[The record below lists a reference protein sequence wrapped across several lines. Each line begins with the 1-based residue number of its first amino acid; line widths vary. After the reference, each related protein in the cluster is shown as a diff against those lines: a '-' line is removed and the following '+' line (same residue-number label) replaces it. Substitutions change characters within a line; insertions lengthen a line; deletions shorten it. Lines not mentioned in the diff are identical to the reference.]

1 MLRRILRSVL
11 IVFALVVVFA
21 AGMLVVFTQTE
32 AGRAKLAAIA
42 SGLASGPDRTVR
54 IEGLAGLLSG
64 RARIGSVVVSDSR
77 GAWLSLRD
85 IALDWSPLALAGFAF
100 EAERLH
106 AGSIDLVRLPEAT
119 ETDEADDGGGFS
131 LPVSVDIARIDLP
144 RIALGAEVAGE
155 AMTLA
160 ARGSAMADDAPLRIG
175 ADLQAER
182 IDGARTEVIAKVD
195 FAPDQNRLALDVT
208 AREPD
213 GGLLAGLLKL
223 PGDPAVDLVLSGSGP
238 LADWQ
243 AQGRLSVD
251 GRVVTSLSAQHRQ
264 SGAGRFVAAKG
275 EGDFARFLPQGL
287 APAAAGT
294 MLFDLAATLGEDGAV
309 AIERALVQSDALSA
323 TASGRVDLKAESDL
337 DIKVTAQNGPV
348 MLTFGSDADPV
359 IAGVREAHVRVTG
372 KGATPAFDAALS
384 LASAQAAGFGVAD
397 IAARLSSSGL
407 DIAERTGPVSLT
419 LSAGGVGT
427 VQTALA
433 PLVAGPLDVK
443 GEARLETGRI
453 AFDTIVVKNNQLSAS
468 ADGAFTIEG
477 AAVEA
482 NFAANLLVAALP
494 EAARAYLG
502 ERLAVSGRLER
513 AGDGALALGDLVL
526 RSDPLAAEGRV
537 SLADGVLDARLDGR
551 YGAVARL
558 SDQAQG
564 EIGFALAATGD
575 VARPDVTVTVES
587 DRIESAGRAITDLVL
602 EASGTADLARPV
614 ADISLSGAIGGETIS
629 GKATLRSADGASRV
643 EELLVEVGEN
653 RIFGTLD
660 LDSAFVPVG
669 ELTIAL
675 PDIGPLAAMALEEAS
690 GDVSGSIRFGKDGA
704 VPVVELSAEAG
715 RIVRGD
721 IVVDKAEVSLSARD
735 YLAAPTLAGRVQAS
749 AVKAGGADI
758 GAIDLQL
765 TREGAWTG
773 FSGGATVAGIP
784 ASAAGRVAVA
794 DGVTTVAL
802 DTAKGAF
809 RGISA
814 ALARPT
820 TITVRDGTAV
830 LDRLALGLGG
840 GEAEISGTAGA
851 TLDLKVRLSGLPA
864 SLANGFAPGL
874 GATGAISGTVDI
886 KGAASDPR
894 IAYAVDWRDMATSQ
908 TREAGFGA
916 LSIASKGTFQQG
928 RLRFDAD
935 AAGADGLGLRGGGTV
950 DTTGAIALDL
960 NFSGKV
966 PFSFLTRRLAAQGL
980 ALDGGADLQVAVSG
994 AAGAP
999 AISGTVRTTGARF
1012 LDARSGIAVRDIA
1025 ADIGLA
1031 RNVATIRS
1039 MTGTLSTGGQV
1050 STGGTLGIDPARGFP
1065 ADLTA
1070 RVTDGRYTDG
1080 RVVTANFGGTLKV
1093 TGGLTRLPL
1102 LSGQV
1107 DLGRTVIT
1115 VPEKLPP
1122 SLAQLDVKHRNASGA
1137 VEAQAEAMRPAETG
1151 GGGGGGGLTLDVT
1164 VDAPRQIFIQGRGID
1179 AEFGGRIRLTGS
1191 ASSPRAIGNFTMR
1204 RGRLS
1209 ILGQRL
1215 DFTRGTL
1222 DFAGSLVP
1230 RLNFAADTRAD
1241 DVTATVA
1248 VTGQANNPKFS
1259 FTSTPSLPEDEVLAR
1274 LIFRRSLSNLSPLQI
1289 AQLAAAAAQ
1298 LAGVGGSTSLLDNLR
1313 DQIGVDDLDIKTDAE
1328 TGKASVAVGKYL
1340 NDRTYVGIEKGDGAG
1355 TGKARIDLNIGRGV
1369 KLRGEASDGGEAKG
1383 GIFFEREY

>member
-1 MLRRILRSVL
+1 
-11 IVFALVVVFA
+11 
-21 AGMLVVFTQTE
+21 
-32 AGRAKLAAIA
+32 
-42 SGLASGPDRTVR
+42 
-54 IEGLAGLLSG
+54 
-64 RARIGSVVVSDSR
+64 
-77 GAWLSLRD
+77 
-85 IALDWSPLALAGFAF
+85 
-100 EAERLH
+100 
-106 AGSIDLVRLPEAT
+106 
-119 ETDEADDGGGFS
+119 
-131 LPVSVDIARIDLP
+131 
-144 RIALGAEVAGE
+144 
-155 AMTLA
+155 
-160 ARGSAMADDAPLRIG
+160 
-175 ADLQAER
+175 
-182 IDGARTEVIAKVD
+182 
-195 FAPDQNRLALDVT
+195 
-208 AREPD
+208 
-213 GGLLAGLLKL
+213 
-223 PGDPAVDLVLSGSGP
+223 
-238 LADWQ
+238 
-243 AQGRLSVD
+243 
-251 GRVVTSLSAQHRQ
+251 
-264 SGAGRFVAAKG
+264 
-275 EGDFARFLPQGL
+275 
-287 APAAAGT
+287 
-294 MLFDLAATLGEDGAV
+294 
-309 AIERALVQSDALSA
+309 
-323 TASGRVDLKAESDL
+323 
-337 DIKVTAQNGPV
+337 
-348 MLTFGSDADPV
+348 
-359 IAGVREAHVRVTG
+359 
-372 KGATPAFDAALS
+372 
-384 LASAQAAGFGVAD
+384 
-397 IAARLSSSGL
+397 
-407 DIAERTGPVSLT
+407 
-419 LSAGGVGT
+419 
-427 VQTALA
+427 
-433 PLVAGPLDVK
+433 
-443 GEARLETGRI
+443 
-453 AFDTIVVKNNQLSAS
+453 
-468 ADGAFTIEG
+468 
-477 AAVEA
+477 
-482 NFAANLLVAALP
+482 
-494 EAARAYLG
+494 
-502 ERLAVSGRLER
+502 
-513 AGDGALALGDLVL
+513 LVL

-1050 STGGTLGIDPARGFP
+1050 SIGGTLGIDPARGFP